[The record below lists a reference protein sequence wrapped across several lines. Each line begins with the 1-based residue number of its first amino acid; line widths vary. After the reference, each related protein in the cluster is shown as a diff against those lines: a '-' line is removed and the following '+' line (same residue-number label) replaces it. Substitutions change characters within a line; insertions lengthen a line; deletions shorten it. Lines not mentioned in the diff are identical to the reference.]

1 MNKLLLTAAIGLT
14 ASAVFLTSTPAHAA
28 SATIKLYSRFH
39 IVTAAVSPDNSQC
52 LQNMYDYTENLI
64 TGTGGYID
72 VSTRPTSPTTVYS
85 PGVLRASELNYT
97 TLPAFKLYDSA
108 APTGVFTNQGGT
120 RFCWIYVA
128 EDLTTPFLA
137 SDLYFASDSS
147 DLSRVLAYS
156 GNTGTNTAA
165 PNNAL
170 FFSETLRGQVVGTNG
185 VVITTYRSGET
196 IAGHPVNRVIASVRV
211 GFQVSDM
218 TVVGNNLNYIK
229 NRLLYFT
236 NSFAVYAKDGSG
248 NIVAANTNNI
258 TTHPHCRPEVQASV
272 ALGMAIVDIEGQR
285 RLSGISYQL
294 QRKEHLNSTNAWETI
309 SAPSPEGYFTDTNF
323 TAHCFYRAVQVP
335 VTSLASFSAPVDS
348 KFVPSVQVY
357 NGIE

>member
-1 MNKLLLTAAIGLT
+1 MKMKTSLLLIAAIGLT
-14 ASAVFLTSTPAHAA
+14 ASATSAHAA

-39 IVTAAVSPDNSQC
+39 IVTAAVSPDNTQC
-52 LQNMYDYTENLI
+52 LQNMYDYTENQI
-64 TGTGGYID
+64 TGTGGYMDI
-72 VSTRPTSPTTVYS
+72 STRPTSPTTVYS
-85 PGVLRASELNYT
+85 PGVLRASELNYSSSA
-97 TLPAFKLYDSA
+97 AFKLYDSA
-108 APTGVFTNQGGT
+108 VPTGVFTNQNGT
-120 RFCWIYVA
+120 RFCWVYVA

-147 DLSRVLAYS
+147 DLSKVLAYS
-156 GNTGTNTAA
+156 GNTGTNTSGGA
-165 PNNAL
+165 PL

-185 VVITTYRSGET
+185 VVVTTYRNGET

-218 TVVGNNLNYIK
+218 TAVANNLNYVK

-248 NIVAANTNNI
+248 NIVAANTNHI
-258 TTHPHCRPEVQASV
+258 STHVHCRPEVQV
-272 ALGMAIVDIEGQR
+272 NLALGVVTVDIEGQR

-309 SAPSPEGYFTDTNF
+309 SAPSPEGYFTDTNV

-335 VTSLASFSAPVDS
+335 VALPAAITVPTNP

-357 NGIE
+357 NDIE